1 MDSTKLYRLI
11 GSISRQSTTSVNQQV
26 SQLGLDNNLF
36 VYLMRIVENEGLSQV
51 ELVTMARV
59 DKTTLSRAL
68 NKLIAEGYIDKVTD
82 PQNKKFK
89 NLYPT
94 KKGKEVYNQLYRIE
108 QAYIQNALKD
118 VSPSEQ
124 LTLGKT
130 LEKIYNAL

>member
-51 ELVTMARV
+51 ALVTMVRV

-68 NKLIAEGYIDKVTD
+68 NKLIAEEYIDKVTD

>member
-51 ELVTMARV
+51 ALVTMVRV

-94 KKGKEVYNQLYRIE
+94 KEGKEVYNHLYRIE